1 MVNARVVR
9 VLLHVSYFGKPV
21 WLIVAATAAAANGAS
36 CVGLKHLLPQLF
48 GP

>member
-1 MVNARVVR
+1 MVNTRVVR

-21 WLIVAATAAAANGAS
+21 WFVVAATAAGGAS